1 MSLIVKICGLSTEET
16 VDAALAAGADMVG
29 FVFFPRSPRFVPID
43 RAATLAARAR
53 GRAAVV
59 ALAVDMDDAG
69 LAGIVAAVE
78 PDWLQL
84 HGSETAERVARVRE
98 AFGRPVMK
106 AVGVRAAADLA
117 AAEAYAAVADRLLLD
132 AKPPRGADR
141 PGGPRRPR
149 RRTHQ
154 AGVAPARP
162 GGHGRPFDWTILS
175 GFAPAVP
182 WLLSGG
188 LGPDNVG
195 TALGTTA
202 PAGVDVS
209 SGVETAP
216 GVKDPALICAFI
228 AAARAAASEPRRLAS

>member
-29 FVFFPRSPRFVPID
+29 FVFFSRSPRFVPVE

-53 GRAAVV
+53 GRAEVV

-69 LAGIVAAVE
+69 FAEIVRAVE

-84 HGSETAERVARVRE
+84 HGSETAERVAAVRE

-106 AVGVRAAADLA
+106 AVGIREAADLA
-117 AAEAYAAVADRLLLD
+117 AADAYAAVADRLLLD
-132 AKPPRGADR
+132 AKPPKGAD
-141 PGGPRRPR
+141 
-149 RRTHQ
+149 
-154 AGVAPARP
+154 RP
-162 GGHGRPFDWTILS
+162 GGHGRPFDWTILK

-195 TALGTTA
+195 TALGIAAA
-202 PAGVDVS
+202 PGVDVS

-216 GVKDPALICAFI
+216 GIKDPALIRAFI
-228 AAARAAASEPRRLAS
+228 AATRAAAQEPRRLAS